1 MSYSSDVKSEIAA
14 GIEIRTCCDKA
25 FINSALCFF
34 NVLTAKKLRFKTA
47 AQSVALCFYA
57 VLREITGISF
67 SLSRLKDNFVI
78 SLEDEKLI
86 RSALEKAGCINK
98 KTGEIQS
105 TLNDSLSI
113 NGCCQQSVLKGA
125 FLAGGYIADP
135 KKAYHFEIVSRRT
148 KLIERIQDM
157 LLSFDIDSKTVK
169 RGANTVLYIKEK
181 EMIADVLS
189 LLNATNSFFS
199 FQEVM
204 VEKEV
209 KNSLNRRQNFEQAN
223 LDKTLDASLIQCAAI
238 EKLKSS
244 GGFDS
249 LSSVLKEA
257 AELRLSNPHASLG
270 ELASMTS
277 DGVSRSGMN
286 HRLKKLMEE
295 AGKYE

>member
-14 GIEIRTCCDKA
+14 GIEIRSCCDKA

-34 NVLTAKKLRFKTA
+34 NVLTTKKLRFKTA
-47 AQSVALCFYA
+47 TQSVALCFYA
-57 VLREITGISF
+57 VLREITGLSF
-67 SLSRLKDNFVI
+67 NLSRMKDNFVI
-78 SLEDEKLI
+78 SLEDEELI
-86 RSALEKAGCINK
+86 RNALEKAGCMGK
-98 KTGEIQS
+98 SGELRATI
-105 TLNDSLSI
+105 NDSLSI

-157 LLSFDIDSKTVK
+157 LLSYDIESKTVK
-169 RGANTVLYIKEK
+169 RGSNTVLYIKEK
-181 EMIADVLS
+181 EQIADVLS
-189 LLNATNSFFS
+189 LLGATNSFFS
-199 FQEVM
+199 YQEIM
-204 VEKEV
+204 VEKEL

-223 LDKTLDASLIQCAAI
+223 LDKTLDASLLQCAAI
-238 EKLKSS
+238 EKLKAS
-244 GGFDS
+244 GSFDS
-249 LSSVLKEA
+249 LSAVLKEA
-257 AELRLSNPHASLG
+257 AELRLENPHASLG

-295 AGKYE
+295 AEKYA